1 MKDERWKMR
10 YNLSFHSKAWDEYVF
25 FQTQDQ
31 KTLKKINSLLKSI
44 SRGDFD
50 SIGKPEKLKENFSGC
65 VSLRINKK
73 DRLVYRING
82 DQIQII
88 QIKCHYND

>member
-1 MKDERWKMR
+1 MR

-25 FQTQDQ
+25 FQTQDP

-44 SRGDFD
+44 ARGDFN
-50 SIGKPEKLKENFSGC
+50 SIGKPEKLKGNFSGY

-88 QIKCHYND
+88 QIKFHYND

>member
-1 MKDERWKMR
+1 MR

-50 SIGKPEKLKENFSGC
+50 SIGKPEKLKGNFSGYI
-65 VSLRINKK
+65 SLRINKK
-73 DRLVYRING
+73 DRLVYRIND
-82 DQIQII
+82 DQVQII
-88 QIKCHYND
+88 QIKCHYDD